1 MFSNE
6 IPGTSVEKSMS
17 FTVAEFENGLR
28 RLTGA
33 PIRKTLQ
40 GLYDLSEAADG
51 TVVTCSFVPQPDAVL
66 SPLMRLPRARVVL
79 DMGSMPDEARV
90 EFLMRFEKT
99 FQRGG
104 G

>member
-1 MFSNE
+1 
-6 IPGTSVEKSMS
+6 MS
-17 FTVAEFENGLR
+17 FTRTEFENGLR

-33 PIRKTLQ
+33 ALRETGQ
-40 GLYDLSEAADG
+40 GGYDLSDAAG
-51 TVVTCSFVPQPDAVL
+51 GAPVGCSFEPQPDAVL

-79 DMGSMPDEARV
+79 DLGALDPAARV
-90 EFLMRFEKT
+90 TFLMRFEKT